1 MPTRGS
7 CAHKGLIVAI
17 VAAAA
22 TLQVS
27 AAQAPSEL
35 ESILGRIGNRIE
47 EFYKRVQ
54 SVMCVEKVTAQP
66 IRSDMSFDGFPRVLE
81 YDLRVEAPGEG
92 DGGSMEAN
100 FVRELRKVNGRV
112 PRDRDRELND
122 RNTCLDPN
130 PLSPEP
136 LAFLL
141 AQNRHDYVFTW
152 GGWGKGKDQKL
163 FLIEYK
169 PIEREKP
176 EFVEDKRGREGCFQ
190 ISLPVERKRMWVNPE
205 TYDVVR
211 IEEHLSSRVDIRVP
225 FHQQRKNLL
234 PDVITV
240 DRFDL
245 VTRYKPVAFEN
256 PDETLLL
263 PASIEQIA
271 VLRGAQSNRK
281 TQVFSNY
288 KRFLTAGRIVK

>member
-1 MPTRGS
+1 MSTRGS
-7 CAHKGLIVAI
+7 CGVSGSLIAAI
-17 VAAAA
+17 VAAA
-22 TLQVS
+22 TLNVS
-27 AAQAPSEL
+27 AAQTPLDLDAAL
-35 ESILGRIGNRIE
+35 ARIGNRIE

-54 SVMCVEKVTAQP
+54 SLMCVEKVTAQA
-66 IRSDMSFDGFPRVLE
+66 IRSDLSMEGFARVLE
-81 YDLRVEAPGEG
+81 YDLRVEAATDG
-92 DGGSMEAN
+92 DGESSDAN

-112 PRDRDRELND
+112 PRERELND

-141 AQNRHDYVFTW
+141 AKNRGDFVFTW
-152 GGWGKGKDQKL
+152 GGYGKGKEQNL
-163 FLIEYK
+163 FLIDYK
-169 PIEREKP
+169 PVQKEKAL
-176 EFVEDKRGREGCFQ
+176 FVEDKKGRDGCFQ
-190 ISLPVERKRMWVNPE
+190 ISLPTERKRLWVDAQ

-211 IEEHLSSRVDIRVP
+211 IEEHLASRVDIRVP
-225 FHQQRKNLL
+225 IGQQRRNLL
-234 PDVITV
+234 PDVIVV

-245 VTRYKPVAFEN
+245 VTRYKPVAFQN

-271 VLRGAQSNRK
+271 VLHGAQSNRK

-288 KRFLTAGRIVK
+288 KRFLTGGRIIKE